1 MPSTWQIVEESQR
14 IGIQFLIADL
24 SVAHTFLNV
33 AEVTQSEESRKR
45 NRLNARTAYEMV
57 LHFLPRVSPSDE
69 EYPALEDKLRKLKD
83 RLIAVGYESSEW

>member
-1 MPSTWQIVEESQR
+1 MMAEDHDVF

-24 SVAHTFLNV
+24 SVAHTFLDV

-69 EYPALEDKLRKLKD
+69 EYPVLENKLRQLKE
-83 RLIAVGYESSEW
+83 RLIALGYESSDW